1 MTTLG
6 TTTKSPPRDRV
17 LPMHLN
23 AAEHL
28 WLAQDLPGYPST
40 FVIQLEFNGQI
51 DRPVW
56 EDSLG
61 EALDRHPLL
70 RAYIRPGKQ
79 DRPCWQAAPEQLPPI
94 DWSAEGAPIIC
105 PRGEAIDLAHE
116 TALRMWV
123 RIGVDRVRILLQ
135 FHHAACDGTG
145 AYRFI
150 GDLLATYADRI
161 EENSFRPTLAP
172 VRLPLLRSRTER
184 LLGSRPVGWRAG
196 LALGYRVVFRHPVP
210 LAAPS
215 EGRSDSSADDFPGFL
230 SQLLDRAAAT
240 ELRSAADARGATLND
255 LLLRDLFLTMREWNE
270 RHGSKS
276 RQRFAIMMP
285 TDMRD
290 SQDCEMPAANL
301 TSYNFLSRDSR
312 SFDKPDD
319 LLASIQAETSR
330 IKSDR
335 LGTKFMSA
343 VNWMSRKSKL
353 LPFVASRNVCLATAV
368 LSNAADPSRRFTAK
382 FRREAGRIVAGDLV
396 LESITGVPPLRPKTR
411 ATFSISQYQR
421 RLTVSL
427 RCDPSCF
434 TLEDAAA
441 LLNLYMER
449 IRKSAAVPTNRD

>member
-1 MTTLG
+1 
-6 TTTKSPPRDRV
+6 
-17 LPMHLN
+17 
-23 AAEHL
+23 
-28 WLAQDLPGYPST
+28 
-40 FVIQLEFNGQI
+40 
-51 DRPVW
+51 
-56 EDSLG
+56 
-61 EALDRHPLL
+61 
-70 RAYIRPGKQ
+70 
-79 DRPCWQAAPEQLPPI
+79 
-94 DWSAEGAPIIC
+94 
-105 PRGEAIDLAHE
+105 
-116 TALRMWV
+116 
-123 RIGVDRVRILLQ
+123 
-135 FHHAACDGTG
+135 
-145 AYRFI
+145 
-150 GDLLATYADRI
+150 
-161 EENSFRPTLAP
+161 
-172 VRLPLLRSRTER
+172 
-184 LLGSRPVGWRAG
+184 
-196 LALGYRVVFRHPVP
+196 
-210 LAAPS
+210 
-215 EGRSDSSADDFPGFL
+215 
-230 SQLLDRAAAT
+230 
-240 ELRSAADARGATLND
+240 
-255 LLLRDLFLTMREWNE
+255 
-270 RHGSKS
+270 
-276 RQRFAIMMP
+276 MMP

-312 SFDKPDD
+312 SFDKSDD